1 MSFKPVRAVRHQLPY
16 RSCHAHR
23 TSTPPWRGLLVGN
36 PDDVPARSL
45 RPNRFPA
52 RTPGGWECELI
63 MKVNQQILMSAKRL
77 PPLGATGRGALRP
90 RYALF
95 AFLLFFATLVSAQ
108 RTVTG
113 QVTDETGTALI
124 GATVL
129 LQGTDRGT
137 ATDLDGNY
145 NIEVPGDEA
154 VLVFS
159 YLGYATVEET
169 VGTRSVIDLELGPN
183 GELLSE
189 VVVVG
194 YGTQRREAVT
204 GSVAS
209 IQGDDITDVSATN
222 VTQSLQG
229 RLPGVDISST
239 SSRPGATAQI
249 RIRGTRSLTA
259 SNDPLIVLDGIP
271 FPGSLS
277 DINPND
283 IKSVDVLK
291 DASATAIYGS
301 RGANGVILITTRTG
315 FAGQRARITYNTFA
329 GVNTIFSKIPLMS
342 GDDFAQLRDDA
353 GLYQSDGQ
361 DEVRGTNTDWQ
372 DLFYRDGLFMNH
384 SLGLSG
390 GTENGSYSFSA
401 GYNTDQAVIPDQGF
415 RRYNLRGSLDQR
427 IGSMLRVGFS
437 TNNTF
442 THSYGNDL
450 SPGNV
455 LGLSP
460 LASPYDSTGAP
471 RRTIRTA
478 LDEPYVITRDVI
490 DRLGERRVNENKG
503 FGSYNTLLG
512 ELSIPGIEGLS
523 YRLNLGLN
531 VRNNTNGYF
540 TGEGVFA
547 TNPTTL
553 SNAGIGNSLLTSY
566 VLENL
571 LNYDRSFNGVHNVSV
586 LGLYSVQEDRFNNS
600 SINAR
605 DIPNEAF
612 QYFNLGQAA
621 GEITV
626 SPNGQGY
633 SQTGLVSY
641 MGRIMY
647 DYDNR
652 YLFSA
657 TLRTDG
663 SSRLADGNKWHTYP
677 ALSAGWNIGREA
689 FLQDVNWLNR
699 LKIRVGWG
707 QTSNQAISPYSTL
720 GSLATRPYN
729 FGSEFSTGYF
739 VSTLPNP
746 NLGWEYSVTT
756 NVGLDFSLLD
766 NRLSGTFEYYVTNT
780 EDILL
785 GVNLPSTSG
794 VGRYTANIGTT
805 QNKGFEFSLN
815 GLIIDNPEGFSWE
828 AGFNLYRNVNTLTSL
843 ASGQER
849 DEGNS
854 WFVGYPI
861 NVVYDYNRVGLWQED
876 DPYLDI
882 LEPGGN
888 VGMIKVEY
896 TGEFGEN
903 GEPVRAIGADDRQ
916 IIQVDPSFQGGFNT
930 RFAFKGL
937 DLTAVG
943 VFRNGGTLISTL
955 YGSAGYLNLLS
966 GRTTNIDVDY
976 YTPDNTDARYPDPS
990 GVRSGD
996 NPKYGSTLSYF
1007 DGGYLKFRTIT
1018 LGYDFTRS
1026 VVTSDAFSQLR
1037 LYASVQNPFV
1047 LFSPFNDMTGL
1058 DPETNA
1064 RGNEFSAV
1072 AGYNSRLLTVG
1083 ANNPATRVFLMGLNV
1098 TF

>member
-1 MSFKPVRAVRHQLPY
+1 MKRKNTAVN
-16 RSCHAHR
+16 HATWCLHGYQR
-23 TSTPPWRGLLVGN
+23 LLV
-36 PDDVPARSL
+36 AASL
-45 RPNRFPA
+45 F
-52 RTPGGWECELI
+52 
-63 MKVNQQILMSAKRL
+63 
-77 PPLGATGRGALRP
+77 
-90 RYALF
+90 LF
-95 AFLLFFATLVSAQ
+95 SLTLSAQ

-113 QVTDETGTALI
+113 QVTDESGMELI

-129 LQGTDRGT
+129 VEGTDIGT
-137 ATDLDGNY
+137 ATDIDGSY
-145 NIEVPGDEA
+145 SIEVPGDDA
-154 VLVFS
+154 VLLFS
-159 YLGYATVEET
+159 YVGFGTMSET
-169 VGTRSVIDLELGPN
+169 VGTRSVIDVELGSD

-209 IQGDDITDVSATN
+209 IQGEELTNVSATN

-239 SSRPGATAQI
+239 SSRPGASAQI

-271 FPGSLS
+271 FAGSLT

-301 RGANGVILITTRTG
+301 RGANGVVLITTRTG
-315 FAGQRARITYNTFA
+315 FEGQRPRLSYNAFA
-329 GVNTIFSKIPLMS
+329 GVNTLFSKIPLMN

-353 GLYQSDGQ
+353 GIYQADGQ

-384 SLGLSG
+384 SLGLAG

-401 GYNTDQAVIPDQGF
+401 GYNTDQAIIPEQGF
-415 RRYNLRGSLDQR
+415 RRYSLRGSLDQR
-427 IGSMLRVGFS
+427 IGSVLRVGFT
-437 TNNTF
+437 TNNTY

-455 LGLSP
+455 LFLSP

-478 LDEPYVITRDVI
+478 LDEPFVVTRDVI
-490 DRLGERRVNENKG
+490 DRLGERRINENKG
-503 FGSYNTLLG
+503 IGSYNTLFG
-512 ELSIPGIEGLS
+512 ELTIPGIDGLS

-531 VRNNTNGYF
+531 VRNNTNGNF

-547 TNPTTL
+547 TNPTTP
-553 SNAGIGNSLLTSY
+553 SGAGIGNSLLTSY

-571 LNYDRSFNGVHNVSV
+571 LNYNRTFGEVHNVSV
-586 LGLYSVQEDRFNNS
+586 LGLFSVQEDRFNS
-600 SINAR
+600 SSLGAR

-626 SPNGQGY
+626 NPNNQDY
-633 SQTGLVSY
+633 YVTGLVSY

-647 DYDNR
+647 DYNNR

-663 SSRLADGNKWHTYP
+663 SSRLAEGNKWHTYP
-677 ALSAGWNIGREA
+677 ALSAGWNIGQEA
-689 FLQDVNWLNR
+689 FMQELGWLNR
-699 LKIRVGWG
+699 LKLRVGWG

-720 GSLATRPYN
+720 GSLDTRPYN
-729 FGSEFSTGYF
+729 FGSEFSTGYY
-739 VSTLPNP
+739 VNTLPNAD
-746 NLGWEYSVTT
+746 LGWEYSVTT
-756 NVGLDFSLLD
+756 NVGADFSVLS
-766 NRLSGTFEYYVTNT
+766 NRLSGTLEYYVTNT

-785 GVNLPSTSG
+785 GINLPSTAG
-794 VGRYTANIGTT
+794 VGSYTANIGTT
-805 QNKGFEFSLN
+805 KNEGFEFSLN
-815 GLIIDNPEGFSWE
+815 GLIIDNPEGLSWE
-828 AGFNLYRNVNTLTSL
+828 AGFNVYRNVNTLTSL

-861 NVVYDYNRVGLWQED
+861 NVIYDYKRIGLWQEG

-888 VGMIKVEY
+888 VGQIKVEY
-896 TGEFGEN
+896 TGEYGEN
-903 GEPVRAIGADDRQ
+903 GEPVRAIGPDDRQ
-916 IIQVDPSFQGGFNT
+916 ILDISPDFQGGFNT
-930 RFAFKGL
+930 RFTFRGI

-943 VFRNGGTLISTL
+943 VFTSGGTVISTL
-955 YGSAGYLNLLS
+955 YGSGGYLNLLS
-966 GRTTNIDVDY
+966 GRQTNVDVDY
-976 YTPDNTDARYPDPS
+976 YTPENTGARYPAPN

-996 NPKYGSTLSYF
+996 NPEYGSTLSYF

-1018 LGYDFTRS
+1018 LGYDLKRS
-1026 VVTSDAFSQLR
+1026 VFTSDAFSQFR
-1037 LYASVQNPFV
+1037 IYTSVQNPFV
-1047 LFSPFNDMTGL
+1047 LFSPYNDMTGM

-1064 RGNEFSAV
+1064 RGDEFQAV
-1072 AGYNSRLLTVG
+1072 ASYNRRLLTIG
-1083 ANNPATRVFLMGLNV
+1083 ANNPATRVFLLGLNV

>member
-1 MSFKPVRAVRHQLPY
+1 M
-16 RSCHAHR
+16 
-23 TSTPPWRGLLVGN
+23 LLLLLLLLCG
-36 PDDVPARSL
+36 PA
-45 RPNRFPA
+45 
-52 RTPGGWECELI
+52 
-63 MKVNQQILMSAKRL
+63 
-77 PPLGATGRGALRP
+77 
-90 RYALF
+90 
-95 AFLLFFATLVSAQ
+95 AFAQ

-113 QVTDETGTALI
+113 TITDDSGMGLI

-129 LQGTDRGT
+129 LQDTDRGT
-137 ATDLDGNY
+137 ATDVDGNY
-145 NIEVPGDEA
+145 SIEVEGDDA
-154 VLVFS
+154 VLLIS
-159 YLGYATVEET
+159 YLGYATTEEA
-169 VGTRSVIDLELGPN
+169 VGNRSVVDVTLQPN
-183 GELLSE
+183 GQLLSE

-209 IQGDDITDVSATN
+209 INGEELTNVSATN

-239 SSRPGATAQI
+239 SSRPGASAQI

-271 FPGSLS
+271 FAGSLT

-315 FAGQRARITYNTFA
+315 FEGQRARLSYNSFA
-329 GVNTIFSKIPLMS
+329 GVNTLFSKIPLMS
-342 GDDFAQLRDDA
+342 GDDFAQLRADA
-353 GLYQSDGQ
+353 GLYTNGQ
-361 DEVRGTNTDWQ
+361 DEVAGTNTDWQ

-384 SLGLSG
+384 SLGLAG
-390 GTENGSYSFSA
+390 GTDKGSYSFSA

-415 RRYNLRGSLDQR
+415 RRYTLRGSLDQR
-427 IGSMLRVGFS
+427 VGSVLRVGFT
-437 TNNTF
+437 TNNTY

-450 SPGNV
+450 SPGNI
-455 LGLSP
+455 LFQSP

-478 LDEPYVITRDVI
+478 LDEPFVVTRDVI
-490 DRLGERRVNENKG
+490 DRLGDRRVSENRG
-503 FGSYNTLLG
+503 MGSYNTLFG
-512 ELSIPGIEGLS
+512 ELTIPGVDGLS

-531 VRNNTNGYF
+531 VRNNTNGNF

-553 SNAGIGNSLLTSY
+553 SGAGIGNSLLTSY

-571 LNYDRSFNGVHNVSV
+571 LNYERSFAGVHNLSV
-586 LGLYSVQEDRFNNS
+586 LGLYSVQEDRYNS
-600 SINAR
+600 SAVSAR

-612 QYFNLGQAA
+612 QYYNLGQAA

-626 SPNGQGY
+626 NPGSQNY
-633 SQTGLVSY
+633 SVTGLISY

-677 ALSAGWNIGREA
+677 ALSAGWNISQEP
-689 FLQDVNWLNR
+689 FMQDLSWLNR
-699 LKIRVGWG
+699 LKLRVGWG

-729 FGSEFSTGYF
+729 FGSEFATGYY

-756 NVGLDFSLLD
+756 NVGADFALLN
-766 NRLSGTFEYYVTNT
+766 NRLSGTLEYYVTNT

-785 GVNLPSTSG
+785 GVSLPSTSG
-794 VGRYTANIGTT
+794 VGSYTANIGTT
-805 QNKGFEFSLN
+805 QNKGVEFSLN
-815 GLIIDNPEGFSWE
+815 GLIVDNPQGLSWE
-828 AGFNLYRNVNTLTSL
+828 AGFNVYRNVNTLTSL

-861 NVVYDYNRVGLWQED
+861 NVIYDYNRIGLWQEG

-888 VGMIKVEY
+888 VGQIKVEY
-896 TGEFGEN
+896 TGEYGEN
-903 GEPVRAIGADDRQ
+903 GEPVRAIGPDDRQ
-916 IIQVDPSFQGGFNT
+916 ILDISPDFQGGFNT
-930 RFAFKGL
+930 RFTFRGL

-943 VFRNGGTLISTL
+943 VFQSGGTLISTL
-955 YGSAGYLNLLS
+955 YGSASYLNLLS
-966 GRTTNIDVDY
+966 GRQSNIDVDY
-976 YTPDNTDARYPDPS
+976 YTPENTGARYPAPS

-996 NPKYGSTLSYF
+996 NPEYGSTLSYF

-1018 LGYDFTRS
+1018 LGYDLTRN
-1026 VVTSDAFSQLR
+1026 VFTSDAFSQFR
-1037 LYASVQNPFV
+1037 IYTSVQNPFV
-1047 LFSPFNDMTGL
+1047 LFSPYNDMTGM

-1064 RGNEFSAV
+1064 RGNEYSAV
-1072 AGYNSRLLTVG
+1072 AGYNSRLLTIG
-1083 ANNPATRVFLMGLNV
+1083 YNNPATRVFLLGLNV